1 MEFPEPVVY
10 EQPIRGGLGDMSIVG
25 LPGLERMQLAVDGR
39 WPPPPIHH
47 LTGLR
52 PTEISEGTSVFT
64 MPATGWWQSSAG
76 VFLGGTLAFLAD
88 APLGGAVITALG
100 PGKVVATSEL
110 SMNYLRPATVSSGIL
125 SGYARIAHI
134 GRSLGLSDVR
144 IEDERGQ
151 TLALGSSRL
160 FIFDY
165 GEVDPPSHGFATDEP
180 RKYSTEDPFLRS
192 APGDLIPT
200 EAIAVIGGLDF
211 WNKIL
216 HGEWQPPPLHYLTG
230 FSPQEVA
237 EGAMTFTMP
246 ASGWMMSPA
255 AIIYGGATAMFAD
268 MALTG
273 VVATI
278 APAGTAYATL
288 DLKVHFLRRVQ
299 TDGRLLTARAKVV
312 HHGRSFAVATV
323 EIIDADGKRV
333 AVGTGSSMLLP
344 GRMLDLSHPVI
355 PEEEVAEE

>member
-1 MEFPEPVVY
+1 MQTEPVVY
-10 EQPIRGGLGDMSIVG
+10 EHPVRGGLGDPSILG
-25 LPGLERMQLAVDGR
+25 LNGLDRMRLALERKWV
-39 WPPPPIHH
+39 PPPTYH
-47 LTGLR
+47 LTGLQ
-52 PTEISEGTSVFT
+52 PTQVGEGTATFT
-64 MPATGWWQSSAG
+64 MPATRWWQSAAG

-88 APLGGAVITALG
+88 APLGCAVITALG
-100 PGKVVATSEL
+100 PGKVLATSEL
-110 SMNYLRPATVSSGIL
+110 SMNYLRPATISSGL
-125 SGYARIAHI
+125 LTGHSRVAHI

-144 IEDERGQ
+144 IEDSRGQ

-160 FIFDY
+160 FIIDL
-165 GEVDPPSHGFATDEP
+165 GDIDPPPDVTAVYEPPTFATP
-180 RKYSTEDPFLRS
+180 DPYLRD
-192 APGDLIPT
+192 APGDLIPG
-200 EAIAVIGGLDF
+200 EDIASISGLEF
-211 WNKIL
+211 WNNFL
-216 HGEWQPPPLHYLTG
+216 QGQWQPPPLYYLTG
-230 FSPQEVA
+230 FQPQEVS

-299 TDGRLLTARAKVV
+299 TDGRILTARARVI
-312 HHGRSFAVATV
+312 HHGRSFAVSTV

-333 AVGTGSSMLLP
+333 ATATGSSMLLP
-344 GRMLDLSHPVI
+344 GRMLDLTHPVI
-355 PEEEVAEE
+355 PEEEAAQE